1 MASSALT
8 PSNAHQGHDGKLRR
22 VPRSSGRSKPQQ
34 RLLREKILRRFIFI
48 AMLFCILNLQACASS
63 VETFALGGIVGAVA
77 GVSAIACA
85 VGCK

>member
-1 MASSALT
+1 M
-8 PSNAHQGHDGKLRR
+8 RR
-22 VPRSSGRSKPQQ
+22 C
-34 RLLREKILRRFIFI
+34 IFI

-77 GVSAIACA
+77 GVSAIVCA